1 MRNMVTGLD
10 HVQLAMPENQEDRA
24 RQFYGSLLG
33 LVEVPK
39 PESLAVRGGCWFE
52 SGRTIVHLGVQKD
65 FIPALKAHPAFTVS
79 DLGQL
84 RERLTRAG
92 YTVNDDDSVP
102 GVNRFYV
109 SDPFGNR
116 LEFIQDGQGFSQRS
130 EDWD

>member
-1 MRNMVTGLD
+1 MRRIRPISCLSAAPSRGKTLD
-10 HVQLAMPENQEDRA
+10 A
-24 RQFYGSLLG
+24 LG
-33 LVEVPK
+33 IEWRGNEEHGHRPG
-39 PESLAVRGGCWFE
+39 RGGCWFE

-92 YTVNDDDSVP
+92 YKVNDDDSVP

-130 EDWD
+130 EDWH